1 MIVLNSERSALL
13 EKIKQVEH
21 KATENY
27 FLGLRKALGVVNRAD
42 YLTEEQKQ
50 KLAEDFLK

>member
-1 MIVLNSERSALL
+1 MMPSDIAALKER
-13 EKIKQVEH
+13 IKQAEH

-50 KLAEDFLK
+50 KLSEDFLK

>member
-1 MIVLNSERSALL
+1 MLPSDIAALKER
-13 EKIKQVEH
+13 IKQAEH
-21 KATENY
+21 KATEQHW
-27 FLGLRKALGVVNRAD
+27 LGIAKCVGVVNRAD

>member
-1 MIVLNSERSALL
+1 MPSDIASLKER
-13 EKIKQVEH
+13 IKQAEH

-50 KLAEDFLK
+50 KLAEDFLR

>member
-1 MIVLNSERSALL
+1 MPSTER
-13 EKIKQVEH
+13 EYQERIKQAEH
-21 KATENY
+21 KSTEQ
-27 FLGLRKALGVVNRAD
+27 FALGLRKALGAVNRAN

>member
-1 MIVLNSERSALL
+1 MLPSTEREYR
-13 EKIKQVEH
+13 EKIKQAEH
-21 KATENY
+21 KATEQY
-27 FLGLRKALGVVNRAD
+27 ALGLNRALGVVNRAD

>member
-1 MIVLNSERSALL
+1 MLPSDIAALKER
-13 EKIKQVEH
+13 IKQAEH

>member
-1 MIVLNSERSALL
+1 MMPSTEREYR
-13 EKIKQVEH
+13 EKIKQAEH

>member
-1 MIVLNSERSALL
+1 MMPSDIASLKER
-13 EKIKQVEH
+13 IKQAEH

-50 KLAEDFLK
+50 KLAEDFLR